1 LKLNLLYLLKT
12 NNMKKILCIAIAFIS
27 LNAKAQSKKSSS
39 GVSAVKKGNVIIDGY
54 YGFPNLYKTLY
65 KALFNEANKN
75 GDLGTNVK
83 VIGIGPVGGNAQYLI
98 EDKIGL
104 LLDVNYMD
112 FGVRWEDN
120 FTGNNTNKSYFYD
133 IKVSLIRA
141 MVGGEYHFGASEKLD
156 AFAGAKIGVT
166 IGGVKFKT
174 DDPAFTITNYAF
186 GSYKRG
192 VGVASR
198 LYAGIRYFPIKPI
211 GLFLEGGIMGGG
223 IVRGGISIK
232 I

>member
-1 LKLNLLYLLKT
+1 
-12 NNMKKILCIAIAFIS
+12 MRKILFIAAAFIS
-27 LNAKAQSKKSSS
+27 LNGTAQSKKSSAE
-39 GVSAVKKGNVIIDGY
+39 GSAVKKGNVIIDGY
-54 YGFPNLYKTLY
+54 YSFPNLYKGFY
-65 KALFNEANKN
+65 KIVFNNANQN
-75 GDLGTNVK
+75 GDLGTNVS
-83 VIGIGPVGGNAQYLI
+83 VTGIGPFGGNAQYLI

-120 FTGNNTNKSYFYD
+120 ISGTNNGKNYFYD
-133 IKVSLIRA
+133 MKINLIRA
-141 MVGGEYHFGASEKLD
+141 MVGGEYHFGSNEKLD

-166 IGGVKFKT
+166 IGGAKFKS
-174 DDPAFTITNYAF
+174 DDPAFQISNYAF

-198 LYAGIRYFPIKPI
+198 LYAGIRYFPIKPL
-211 GLFLEGGIMGGG
+211 GLFVEGGFMGGG